1 MTISGRAGPVRDAG
15 GKTATGRARWAAC
28 RRGCNRRSVLGVGRV
43 VELSTGDS
51 DNVELAMTEEA
62 LTGFLSWLEASPPGS
77 HLADMA

>member
-1 MTISGRAGPVRDAG
+1 M
-15 GKTATGRARWAAC
+15 KT
-28 RRGCNRRSVLGVGRV
+28 
-43 VELSTGDS
+43 DS